1 MGYHKSLFLIINGV
15 IGILCLIGVYYTF
28 LSMQVELD
36 PVTFQAISDTSAVDT
51 SMTFSIWFSIGSL
64 ALITFFTIWAI
75 MNNPKRFIP
84 SLIGLVVFF
93 VVFFIG
99 YSMTT
104 IETSGH
110 IMTLDYTTP
119 FWIKWSGVGIE
130 MTYVLIFLAA
140 ALLVV
145 QMIRQV
151 VGFFSK

>member
-75 MNNPKRFIP
+75 MNNPKRLFR
-84 SLIGLVVFF
+84 L
-93 VVFFIG
+93 
-99 YSMTT
+99 
-104 IETSGH
+104 
-110 IMTLDYTTP
+110 
-119 FWIKWSGVGIE
+119 
-130 MTYVLIFLAA
+130 
-140 ALLVV
+140 
-145 QMIRQV
+145 
-151 VGFFSK
+151 